1 MRQLPSLQRVT
12 QEAGRVA
19 GRFPLTLL
27 CAAAGCL
34 AGCQVVTYL
43 SGEANQPAWTFPLLS
58 AGLMGLPLTLALTLA
73 AERYRWPA
81 ARYWLTQAGALA
93 LLVGWYALVPALPG
107 LVWGLRLAG
116 LLLGLHLAV
125 AAAPYLGELRRGAD
139 TPGFWRYNET
149 LLLRLLTAGLYSGV
163 LFAGGALALVAL
175 RELGIWYTAS
185 DVFGYLFVGLASLFA
200 TWFFLAG
207 VPRDFAALK
216 QEAPY
221 PKGLKVFT
229 QFVAGLYV
237 GILYAY
243 LLRIV
248 AYLQCLGLDYVP
260 PARGAALAAPPRR
273 AAERTISLPYL
284 KPFRVA

>member
-1 MRQLPSLQRVT
+1 
-12 QEAGRVA
+12 
-19 GRFPLTLL
+19 
-27 CAAAGCL
+27 
-34 AGCQVVTYL
+34 
-43 SGEANQPAWTFPLLS
+43 
-58 AGLMGLPLTLALTLA
+58 
-73 AERYRWPA
+73 
-81 ARYWLTQAGALA
+81 
-93 LLVGWYALVPALPG
+93 
-107 LVWGLRLAG
+107 
-116 LLLGLHLAV
+116 
-125 AAAPYLGELRRGAD
+125 
-139 TPGFWRYNET
+139 
-149 LLLRLLTAGLYSGV
+149 V